1 MTASRNSCDQRG
13 GCSTTSFRLRITERS
28 TSSGGPGHEKDR
40 AATRLPDELLL
51 ELAASADELRLEVGL
66 MVTAA
71 ITHLL
76 DQPDAVIGELVH
88 RADDARI
95 QGRRATRRTR
105 GPRHIDEQ
113 AQVAVGPSTR

>member
-1 MTASRNSCDQRG
+1 MRVASY
-13 GCSTTSFRLRITERS
+13 
-28 TSSGGPGHEKDR
+28 
-40 AATRLPDELLL
+40 RLPDELLI
-51 ELAASADELRLEVGL
+51 ELAASAEELRLQVGL

-76 DQPDAVIGELVH
+76 DLPNTVIGELVD

-105 GPRHIDEQ
+105 GRPRAGEQ
-113 AQVAVGPSTR
+113 AQVAIGPSTL

>member
-1 MTASRNSCDQRG
+1 
-13 GCSTTSFRLRITERS
+13 
-28 TSSGGPGHEKDR
+28 
-40 AATRLPDELLL
+40 
-51 ELAASADELRLEVGL
+51 

-76 DQPDAVIGELVH
+76 DQPDTVIGELVD

-105 GPRHIDEQ
+105 GRKQTDEQ
-113 AQVAVGPSTR
+113 AQVAVGPSTS